1 MNKYLLLRDNKQ
13 SGPYSVEE
21 LEKLGLKP
29 YDLVWLD
36 GRSAAWRYPSEI
48 DELRHFAPAV
58 EEQPYDR
65 FYKKKTTQQ
74 AAAQQTINNV
84 TQKETT
90 QTEATVVTTPT
101 TTSNIPQQIT
111 AKKIYVTLPAG
122 TGSRN
127 NTTTITATN
136 NSKTEQAKTPT
147 AEQEANA
154 TLLNEKFAR
163 LRDEKIKQ
171 AEEMAA
177 NPAIDNKATVT
188 QTTIPV
194 AGFSEI
200 VEQHRPQQQETLAPA
215 HLRSNNSKLLMR
227 SIVAACLVLG
237 GIIIGL
243 VISNSRH
250 QKNSEALDQIV
261 KKIQEREKRMQLA
274 TQAVSVSTQSDITA
288 NDPGAVSQQ
297 EPPAAPTGNK
307 QELADQPAN
316 APAKKITPATKEIQP
331 AKDEQQE
338 SVKIIPAVVT
348 NKPEEKPV
356 NHQEIEKARRNI
368 HQLVAVDA
376 NKYKTG
382 VLGGISEL
390 KLTLSNNSLYP
401 LDEVEIEVRYLGPEK
416 RVVKTQLL
424 RFSDVAAGEQKTV
437 EAPRT
442 NRGVT
447 VDYAITRINSKALGL
462 AHAGH

>member
-36 GRSAAWRYPSEI
+36 GRSAAWRYPGEM

-74 AAAQQTINNV
+74 AAAEQTINNV
-84 TQKETT
+84 AP
-90 QTEATVVTTPT
+90 TESTVVAIPT
-101 TTSNIPQQIT
+101 TSSNAPQPMA

-122 TGSRN
+122 TVSRN

-136 NSKTEQAKTPT
+136 NSKTEQAKIPT

-163 LRDEKIKQ
+163 LREEKIKQ
-171 AEEMAA
+171 AEDMAA

-188 QTTIPV
+188 QATTPV
-194 AGFSEI
+194 AGFSKI

-215 HLRSNNSKLLMR
+215 HLRSNNRKLLMR

-237 GIIIGL
+237 GVIIGL
-243 VISNSRH
+243 MISNSRH

-261 KKIQEREKRMQLA
+261 KKIQEREKRLQLA
-274 TQAVSVSTQSDITA
+274 TQTVSVSTQGDITA

-307 QELADQPAN
+307 Q

-331 AKDEQQE
+331 VKGEQQE

-348 NKPEEKPV
+348 NKPEEKQV
-356 NHQEIEKARRNI
+356 NHQEMEQTRRNI

-401 LDEVEIEVRYLGPEK
+401 LDEVEVEVRYLGPEK
-416 RVVKTQLL
+416 RVVKTQML

-447 VDYAITRINSKALGL
+447 VDYVITRINSKALVL
-462 AHAGH
+462 AHAGY

>member
-13 SGPYSVEE
+13 SGPYSVDE

-48 DELRHFAPAV
+48 DELRHFAPAG

-74 AAAQQTINNV
+74 ATAAQQTTSNV
-84 TQKETT
+84 TQQETT
-90 QTEATVVTTPT
+90 QTEVTVVVPQHITP
-101 TTSNIPQQIT
+101 
-111 AKKIYVTLPAG
+111 KKIYVTLPAG
-122 TGSRN
+122 TGNRN
-127 NTTTITATN
+127 TNTVTTTN
-136 NSKTEQAKTPT
+136 NSKSEQAKTQT

-154 TLLNEKFAR
+154 KLLNEKFAR
-163 LRDEKIKQ
+163 LREEKIKQ
-171 AEEMAA
+171 AEAMAA
-177 NPAIDNKATVT
+177 TTPAITNKTIASKPIAT
-188 QTTIPV
+188 QTTTPV

-200 VEQHRPQQQETLAPA
+200 VEQHRPLQEETLAPA
-215 HLRSNNSKLLMR
+215 HLRNSNNKLLMR

-243 VISNSRH
+243 VISNSRQ
-250 QKNSEALDQIV
+250 QKNNAALDEIV
-261 KKIQEREKRMQLA
+261 RKIQEREKRLQLA
-274 TQAVSVSTQSDITA
+274 AQTVATPIQTVITA
-288 NDPGAVSQQ
+288 NDPGTVGQQ
-297 EPPAAPTGNK
+297 EPPAETASGK
-307 QELADQPAN
+307 QALIDKPVDV
-316 APAKKITPATKEIQP
+316 PAKKAAIPATKETQP
-331 AKDEQQE
+331 AKDEQQQNI
-338 SVKIIPAVVT
+338 KIIPAVVT
-348 NKPEEKPV
+348 NKTEEKPA
-356 NHQEIEKARRNI
+356 NNPEIEKTRRNI

-382 VLGGISEL
+382 VLGGISQL

-401 LDEVEIEVRYLGPEK
+401 LDEVEVEVRYLGPEK

-437 EAPRT
+437 EAPNT

-447 VDYAITRINSKALGL
+447 VDYTITRINSKALGL
-462 AHAGH
+462 AHAGY